1 MKIVASNAE
10 KVTQPNIGQRIAE
23 IVAFLGLL
31 LVGSSSD
38 FDSGAFNSEVRQE
51 TLEQTVCVPG
61 YTKAVQPSPSV
72 TYFVKQKLL
81 KRSNRDRAEAFEYRL
96 DHIVP
101 VALGG
106 HPSKIENFELRRRG
120 ATNRKRKN
128 EIADKLHCL
137 VCSGDVTLA
146 EAQREFSNDW
156 QAAYDRYALV
166 KCQRGREPLQLEALH
181 RYSGA

>member
-1 MKIVASNAE
+1 MKIVASNAK
-10 KVTQPNIGQRIAE
+10 KVTQPDIGKRLGGIG
-23 IVAFLGLL
+23 AFLGLL

-38 FDSGAFNSEVRQE
+38 FDSGAFNPEVTQE

-61 YTKAVQPSPSV
+61 YTKAVQPSTSV

-81 KRSNRDRAEAFEYRL
+81 KRSNRDRAEAFEYKL

-120 ATNRKRKN
+120 AESRKRKS
-128 EIADKLHCL
+128 EIEAKLHCL
-137 VCSGDVTLA
+137 VCSGEVTLTD
-146 EAQREFSNDW
+146 AQREFSNDW

-166 KCQRGREPLQLEALH
+166 KCQRGRQPLHLEALH
-181 RYSGA
+181 RSSGA